1 MLVALLVTLA
11 QVRAPLAGPLDVVA
25 GASVD
30 PQTVANVDEER
41 HADDHACLHGRR
53 LGPAA
58 GCIALEAGIG
68 LGNFQN
74 DRNSHLDIDRFP
86 AVGPGSDNVFT
97 FTI

>member
-1 MLVALLVTLA
+1 MS
-11 QVRAPLAGPLDVVA
+11 
-25 GASVD
+25 SVD

-68 LGNFQN
+68 LGHFQG
-74 DRNSHLDIDRFP
+74 DRNRQFDIDRFA
-86 AVGPGSDNVFT
+86 AVGQEIDTSFSFRYLIASDTADSLSANCSNVSVSMK
-97 FTI
+97 